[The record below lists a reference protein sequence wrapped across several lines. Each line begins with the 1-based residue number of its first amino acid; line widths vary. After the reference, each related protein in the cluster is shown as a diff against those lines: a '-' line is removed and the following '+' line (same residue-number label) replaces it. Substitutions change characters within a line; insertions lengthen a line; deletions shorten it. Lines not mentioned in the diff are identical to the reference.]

1 MKPYYIIFT
10 IIHLLLAVLTNNKNK
25 KAYTLYL
32 LGETLGCSSTGVKY
46 KDNSDPD
53 FDHNTESESD
63 YNSRALL
70 LEQ

>member
-32 LGETLGCSSTGVKY
+32 LGETLGCSSTGVKH

-53 FDHNTESESD
+53 FDHNTESEGD